1 MCGIAVIWDP
11 NKNFTKLSD
20 NLIKDLAHRGPDSE
34 RIVSLEDP
42 KLFLAHSR
50 LKIIDMSDEANQ
62 PFFSPCGR
70 WILCIMVKFTIFKS

>member
-34 RIVSLEDP
+34 RIVSLEDS

-62 PFFSPCGR
+62 PFFLHVEDGFC
-70 WILCIMVKFTIFKS
+70 V